1 MEIFHKVKLK
11 IGHKLLIITIISLAG
26 MILTLFLF
34 YQGLSSSLMQE
45 KIFQTHRLS
54 DSGLSIIKHYYELA
68 ENKKLSKIVAQ
79 KNALNTLKSS
89 RFGPNGYFWI
99 NDVDTV
105 LLMHPYADSLINKNL
120 TSLED
125 KTGNHMFVKFVETA
139 VSGGGLVDYYWQ
151 KPNTS
156 EVFPKTS
163 YVVYFEPWGWV
174 LGTGLYLDDMEQD
187 IQGYAISALGVV
199 FIVSVLLVAFSI
211 MSTKKIM
218 LELEN
223 MAIRDPLTSLH
234 TRRFMNDHMER
245 LLLCHEREKDK
256 YLAIVFFDIDYFKNV
271 NDNYGHSCGDEVIS
285 KVSGVI
291 KHTSRPDD
299 LCIRYGGEEFVVILL
314 SDNKDT
320 AEKYAERV
328 RAKVN
333 KLSFSC
339 QNIDFSI
346 SISAG
351 IASRKSDEDFYETL
365 KRADENLYKAKDKG
379 RNCVVCL

>member
-1 MEIFHKVKLK
+1 MEKFHSVKLK
-11 IGHKLLIITIISLAG
+11 IGHKLLIISVISLAG
-26 MILTLFLF
+26 MIFTLFLF

-45 KIFQTHRLS
+45 KVFQTHRLS
-54 DSGLSIIKHYYELA
+54 DSGLSIIKHYYDLA
-68 ENKKLSKIVAQ
+68 ENNKISQLDAQ
-79 KNALNTLKSS
+79 NNALNTLKST

-99 NDVDTV
+99 NDADTV
-105 LLMHPYADSLINKNL
+105 LLMHPYAHELVNKSLTK
-120 TSLED
+120 LED
-125 KTGNHMFVKFVETA
+125 KAGNQMFVKFVETA
-139 VSGGGLVDYYWQ
+139 ISGGGLVDYYWQ

-156 EVFPKTS
+156 EVFPKSS

-174 LGTGLYLDDMEQD
+174 LGTGLYLDDMEKD
-187 IQGYAISALGVV
+187 IQGYAISALSIV
-199 FIVSVLLVAFSI
+199 FIVSIMLVAFSI

-271 NDNYGHSCGDEVIS
+271 NDSYGHSCGDEVIS
-285 KVSGVI
+285 KISKVI
-291 KHTSRPDD
+291 KNTSRPDD

-314 SDNKDT
+314 SNNKDT

-333 KLSFSC
+333 KLIFSFK
-339 QNIDFSI
+339 NIDFKV

-351 IASRKSDEDFYETL
+351 IASRKSEEDFYETL
-365 KRADENLYKAKDKG
+365 KRADENLYKAKEQG
-379 RNCVVCL
+379 RNCVVSL